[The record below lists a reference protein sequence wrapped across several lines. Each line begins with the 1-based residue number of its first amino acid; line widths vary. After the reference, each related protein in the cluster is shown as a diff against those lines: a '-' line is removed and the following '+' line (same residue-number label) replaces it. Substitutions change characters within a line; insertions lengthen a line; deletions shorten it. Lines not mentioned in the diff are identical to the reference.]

1 MAQETETINDVIS
14 QISEKTKKNFGFSY
28 NVVNSE
34 KHKTYFKTT
43 LAFFKEDHIRD
54 VNNIIEKLSRKTNK
68 FLLIDGENTFFNF
81 SLNDKLLI
89 ADVLKGY
96 LEKNVFII
104 IFCQTHSIK
113 NSGRFEGLQNF
124 LNNYLHSFG
133 NLYVFCKLDTPILT
147 SYYDYFNLKELDHA
161 PIIPDQS
168 EIDDILLVYC
178 FKKLTEGYNKT
189 VYIKS
194 KDNFDWL
201 ENGLKNK
208 IRQAKIIAPIDII
221 NIRKKEQHD
230 KQRHERQKTKSRS
243 RTRTRSRTRSRNRSR
258 SKTGS
263 RTTSNKAKAKAKAKR
278 KKKRKTK
285 KQLKKR

>member
-1 MAQETETINDVIS
+1 MTQETETINDVIF

-28 NVVNSE
+28 NVVNSG
-34 KHKTYFKTT
+34 KDKTYFERT
-43 LAFFKEDHIRD
+43 LAFFKDKDHIRD
-54 VNNIIEKLSRKTNK
+54 VNNVIKKLSTKTNK

-113 NSGRFEGLQNF
+113 NAGRFEGLQNF

-133 NLYVFCKLDTPILT
+133 NLYIFCKLDTPILT
-147 SYYDYFNLKELDHA
+147 LYYDHFNLKQLDHA

-201 ENGLKNK
+201 DDGLKNK

-230 KQRHERQKTKSRS
+230 KQRHERQPPNARSRS
-243 RTRTRSRTRSRNRSR
+243 RSR
-258 SKTGS
+258 SKSRSGS
-263 RTTSNKAKAKAKAKR
+263 TSTSNKAKGKR
-278 KKKRKTK
+278 KKLKKTK
-285 KQLKKR
+285 KQPKKR

>member
-1 MAQETETINDVIS
+1 MTQETETIQDVIS
-14 QISEKTKKNFGFSY
+14 QISEKTKERFGFSY
-28 NVVNSE
+28 NVVNS
-34 KHKTYFKTT
+34 KKSKTYFKTT

-54 VNNIIEKLSRKTNK
+54 VNNVIEKLSTKTNK

-113 NSGRFEGLQNF
+113 NAGRFEGLQNF
-124 LNNYLHSFG
+124 LNNYLHGFG

-147 SYYDYFNLKELDHA
+147 SYYDHFNLKELDHA

-243 RTRTRSRTRSRNRSR
+243 RSRSR
-258 SKTGS
+258 SKSKTKSKTKSRTGS
-263 RTTSNKAKAKAKAKR
+263 SSISNKGKGKG
-278 KKKRKTK
+278 KRKTK
-285 KQLKKR
+285 KK

>member
-1 MAQETETINDVIS
+1 MTQETETINDVIF

-28 NVVNSE
+28 NVVNSG
-34 KHKTYFKTT
+34 KDKTYFERT
-43 LAFFKEDHIRD
+43 LAFFKDKDHIRD
-54 VNNIIEKLSRKTNK
+54 VNNVIEKLSTKTNK

-81 SLNDKLLI
+81 SLKDKLLI

-113 NSGRFEGLQNF
+113 NAGRFEGLQNF

-133 NLYVFCKLDTPILT
+133 NLYIFCKLDTPILT
-147 SYYDYFNLKELDHA
+147 LYYDHFNLKELDHA

-201 ENGLKNK
+201 DDGLKNK
-208 IRQAKIIAPIDII
+208 IRQAKIISPIDII

-230 KQRHERQKTKSRS
+230 KQRHERQTPKSRS
-243 RTRTRSRTRSRNRSR
+243 RSRSRSR
-258 SKTGS
+258 SKSKSKSRPGS
-263 RTTSNKAKAKAKAKR
+263 TSNSNKAKGKR
-278 KKKRKTK
+278 KKLKKTK
-285 KQLKKR
+285 KQPKKR